1 MNPANGTLRN
11 YLLLALAAALL
22 AAGCSAYGAP
32 ALPAAVGSWNM
43 SIETPLGTQT
53 PTINV
58 TGDASGLMVGMA
70 SPDGTVEATDVTFGE
85 DGSLG
90 FTVEIDAGGQQLTL
104 VFSGMV
110 EGDALNGTFATDFGD
125 MEATATRAVE

>member
-1 MNPANGTLRN
+1 MKLRN
-11 YLLLALAAALL
+11 YLLLALAAALVAL
-22 AAGCSAYGAP
+22 GCSGYGAP

-43 SIETPLGTQT
+43 TIETPLGTQT
-53 PTINV
+53 PTIDV
-58 TGDASGLMVGMA
+58 TGDANGLMVAMA
-70 SPDGTVEATDVTFGE
+70 SPDGSVEATDVTFGE

-90 FTVEIDAGGQQLTL
+90 FTVAIDAGGQQLTL

-110 EGDALNGTFATDFGD
+110 DGDALNGTFATDFGD

>member
-1 MNPANGTLRN
+1 MTSATGNLRN

-22 AAGCSAYGAP
+22 ALGCSAYGAP

-53 PTINV
+53 PTIDV
-58 TGDASGLMVGMA
+58 TGDASGLMVAMA
-70 SPDGTVEATDVTFGE
+70 SPDGSVEATDVTFGD
-85 DGSLG
+85 DGALG

-104 VFSGMV
+104 VFTGMV
-110 EGDALNGTFATDFGD
+110 EGDSLNGTFATDFGD
-125 MEATATRAVE
+125 MTATATRAVE

>member
-1 MNPANGTLRN
+1 MTLSTGKLRN

-22 AAGCSAYGAP
+22 AVGCSAYAAP

-43 SIETPLGTQT
+43 TIETPIGTRT

-58 TGDASGLMVGMA
+58 TGDASGLMAAMV
-70 SPDGTVEATDVTFGE
+70 SPEGEVEATDITFGE
-85 DGSLG
+85 DGALG

-110 EGDALNGTFATDFGD
+110 DGDSLNGTFVSDLGDFS
-125 MEATATRAVE
+125 ATATRAVE

>member
-1 MNPANGTLRN
+1 MTPTTGKFRN

-22 AAGCSAYGAP
+22 ALGCSAYGAP

-70 SPDGTVEATDVTFGE
+70 AEAGEVAATDVTFGE
-85 DGSLG
+85 DGALG
-90 FTVEIDAGGQQLTL
+90 FTVEIEAGGNQLTL

-110 EGDALNGTFATDFGD
+110 DGDSLNGTFATDFGD
-125 MEATATRAVE
+125 MTATATRAVE

>member
-1 MNPANGTLRN
+1 MTSANAKVRN

-22 AAGCSAYGAP
+22 ALGCSAYGAP

-53 PTINV
+53 PTIDV
-58 TGDASGLMVGMA
+58 TGDASGLMVAMA
-70 SPDGTVEATDVTFGE
+70 SPDGSVDATDVTFGE

-90 FTVEIDAGGQQLTL
+90 FTVAIDAGGQQLTL
-104 VFSGMV
+104 VFTGMV
-110 EGDALNGTFATDFGD
+110 EGDSLNGTFATDFGD
-125 MEATATRAVE
+125 MTATATRAVE

>member
-1 MNPANGTLRN
+1 MTSTTGKLRN

-22 AAGCSAYGAP
+22 TAGCSAYGAP

-58 TGDASGLMVGMA
+58 TGDASGLMVAMV
-70 SPDGTVEATDVTFGE
+70 SPDGQVDATDITFGE
-85 DGSLG
+85 DGALG
-90 FTVEIDAGGQQLTL
+90 FTVVVPAGGQELTL

-110 EGDALNGTFATDFGD
+110 DGDSLNGTFATDFGD
-125 MEATATRAVE
+125 MTATAMRAVE

>member
-1 MNPANGTLRN
+1 MNPATGKLRN

-22 AAGCSAYGAP
+22 TVGCSAYGAP

-58 TGDASGLMVGMA
+58 TGDASGLMVAMV
-70 SPDGTVEATDVTFGE
+70 SPDGQVDATDITFGE
-85 DGSLG
+85 DGALG
-90 FTVEIDAGGQQLTL
+90 FTVVVPAGGQELTL

-110 EGDALNGTFATDFGD
+110 DGDSLNGTFATDFGD
-125 MEATATRAVE
+125 MTATAARAVE

>member
-1 MNPANGTLRN
+1 MTPATGKLRN

-22 AAGCSAYGAP
+22 TVGCSAYAAP

-58 TGDASGLMVGMA
+58 TGDASGLMAAMV
-70 SPDGTVEATDVTFGE
+70 SPEGEVAATDVTFGE
-85 DGSLG
+85 DGALG
-90 FTVEIDAGGQQLTL
+90 FTVEIEAGGQQLKL

-110 EGDALNGTFATDFGD
+110 DGDSLNGTFATDFGD
-125 MEATATRAVE
+125 MTATATRAVE

>member
-1 MNPANGTLRN
+1 MTLSTGKLRN
-11 YLLLALAAALL
+11 YLLLALVATLL
-22 AAGCSAYGAP
+22 TVGCSAYGAP

-70 SPDGTVEATDVTFGE
+70 AEEGEVAATDVTFGE
-85 DGSLG
+85 DGALG
-90 FTVEIDAGGQQLTL
+90 FTVEIPAGGQQLTL

-110 EGDALNGTFATDFGD
+110 DGDSLNGTFATDFGD
-125 MEATATRAVE
+125 MTATATRAVE

>member
-1 MNPANGTLRN
+1 MKIRN

-22 AAGCSAYGAP
+22 AMGCSGYGAP

-43 SIETPLGTQT
+43 TIETPLGTQT
-53 PTINV
+53 PTIDV
-58 TGDASGLMVGMA
+58 TGDASGLMVSMG

-90 FTVEIDAGGQQLTL
+90 FTVDIDAGGQQLTL
-104 VFSGMV
+104 VFTGMID
-110 EGDALNGTFATDFGD
+110 GDSLTGAFATDFGD
-125 MEATATRAVE
+125 MEATATRAVD

>member
-90 FTVEIDAGGQQLTL
+90 FTVEIDAGGQQLKL

>member
-1 MNPANGTLRN
+1 MKLRN
-11 YLLLALAAALL
+11 YLLLALVAALL
-22 AAGCSAYGAP
+22 TVGCSAYGAP

-53 PTINV
+53 PTIV
-58 TGDASGLMVGMA
+58 VSGDASGLMAKMSAEEG
-70 SPDGTVEATDVTFGE
+70 DVEATDVTWNDE
-85 DGSLG
+85 DGALG

-110 EGDALNGTFATDFGD
+110 DGDALNGTFATDFGD
-125 MEATATRAVE
+125 MTATATRAVE

>member
-1 MNPANGTLRN
+1 MTPTTGKLRN
-11 YLLLALAAALL
+11 TLLLALVAALL
-22 AAGCSAYGAP
+22 TFACSGYGAP

-43 SIETPLGTQT
+43 TIETPLGTQT
-53 PTINV
+53 PTIDV
-58 TGDASGLMVGMA
+58 TGDASGLMVAMA
-70 SPDGTVEATDVTFGE
+70 SPDGSVEATDVTFGE

-90 FTVEIDAGGQQLTL
+90 FTVAIDAGGQQLTL

-110 EGDALNGTFATDFGD
+110 DGDALNGTFATDFGD

>member
-1 MNPANGTLRN
+1 MNPVTGKSRN
-11 YLLLALAAALL
+11 FLLLALAAALL
-22 AAGCSAYGAP
+22 ALGCSAYGAP

-43 SIETPLGTQT
+43 TIETPVGTQT

-70 SPDGTVEATDVTFGE
+70 SEAGEVAATDVTFGE
-85 DGSLG
+85 DGALG

-110 EGDALNGTFATDFGD
+110 DGDSLNGTFATDFGD
-125 MEATATRAVE
+125 MTATATRAVE